1 MNLTNR
7 AARAVR
13 RLFEMT
19 PTSTNKGI
27 ISIFLSRGSFTGQRQ
42 TLVIPGARKRRAN
55 RPLGEKNISC
65 REGPCRAPGVSVLFK
80 DFIFFQ
86 GAEKL
91 RFWAPPRSRSYEPVS
106 NSCCC

>member
-27 ISIFLSRGSFTGQRQ
+27 ISIFLKRCLRADRGAFTGQRQ
-42 TLVIPGARKRRAN
+42 TLVIPGAGKRRAN

-65 REGPCRAPGVSVLFK
+65 REGPLFK